1 MEVSL
6 IFFLISIPN
15 TILGLFRFKKI
26 FLRINIMIRKDDCA
40 VYLTTIQTNVIK
52 TLFESLK
59 ELLQDVNIIFTPDGV
74 RICEIDRYDTLM
86 VDLFLDAEKLE
97 DYECL
102 QTIEIG
108 ISIPNLY
115 KVLKTMNNNNHLTM
129 YMTKD
134 DQSVLEIMIDSE
146 DSVQKAEFTL
156 NLMDLENDH
165 SIGFPEDEY
174 KLALKMSSNE
184 FKQICQ
190 NTKCIETKN
199 IRITY
204 SKGVYTFSA
213 EGNIGSQKITHV
225 AEKLNDNFESDD
237 ELEEEDNFDN
247 EIYEGVFNLEKLSSF
262 TKCASITKNVTLY
275 FENDQPVICEYEL
288 SCGDLN
294 LMLSQINEVD

>member
-1 MEVSL
+1 
-6 IFFLISIPN
+6 
-15 TILGLFRFKKI
+15 
-26 FLRINIMIRKDDCA
+26 MIGKEDCA
-40 VYLTTIQTNVIK
+40 VYLMTIQTNVIK
-52 TLFESLK
+52 VLFESLK
-59 ELLQDVNIIFTPDGV
+59 ELLQDVNMVFTPEGV

-86 VDLFLDAEKLE
+86 VDLFLDKDKLE
-97 DYECL
+97 DYECP

-115 KVLKTMNNNNHLTM
+115 KVLKTMNSNNHLTM

-134 DQSVLEIMIDSE
+134 DLSVLEIVIDSE

-165 SIGFPEDEY
+165 NIGFPEDEY
-174 KLALKMSSNE
+174 KLVLNMSSNE

-204 SKGVYTFSA
+204 SKGTYTFSA

-225 AEKLNDNFESDD
+225 AKKLNDDKSLYDEDDD
-237 ELEEEDNFDN
+237 EVPAEPSEDDEFSN
-247 EIYEGVFNLEKLSSF
+247 EIYEGMFNLEKLSSF
-262 TKCASITKNVTLY
+262 TKCASITKNVKLY
-275 FENDQPVICEYEL
+275 LENDQPLICEYEL

-294 LMLSQINEVD
+294 LMLSQINEID